1 MNCKKSRNLLFLTI
15 LSFSAPT
22 STTTTQASSE
32 EVATD
37 KILGVGGLGGLYPAL
52 HKYAKCH
59 YNGSVYDNGDIVS
72 TFSITLS

>member
-22 STTTTQASSE
+22 STTTAQAFSE